1 MEEADGRITS
11 AFHAKKGE
19 NSVREIL
26 YKDIETPFE
35 IREQVAKLLRYHGQP
50 LWLPMNSNP
59 ERKIVKIS
67 LEVDTR
73 LLSIL
78 ATADILGRV
87 GEGIDEKL
95 MNIEL
100 FKEYCL
106 ELDCWGKARKF
117 ETKVAKYQ
125 YLNNNSDLGY
135 VPYDK
140 GGFEVVMLSALPGSG
155 KDYYIDKNYADWPI
169 VSLDDLRRKYKASPT
184 DQKMTGRIVQEAKET
199 ARKYLR
205 AKQPFVWN
213 ATNLS
218 SSMRKPL
225 IDMFTDYDARIKII
239 YLEVPYNKLVEQNK
253 NREFPIPEKVLDKM
267 ISKWEIPQ
275 LWEAHSVEYVI

>member
-1 MEEADGRITS
+1 
-11 AFHAKKGE
+11 
-19 NSVREIL
+19 
-26 YKDIETPFE
+26 
-35 IREQVAKLLRYHGQP
+35 
-50 LWLPMNSNP
+50 
-59 ERKIVKIS
+59 
-67 LEVDTR
+67 
-73 LLSIL
+73 
-78 ATADILGRV
+78 
-87 GEGIDEKL
+87 
-95 MNIEL
+95 
-100 FKEYCL
+100 
-106 ELDCWGKARKF
+106 
-117 ETKVAKYQ
+117 
-125 YLNNNSDLGY
+125 
-135 VPYDK
+135 
-140 GGFEVVMLSALPGSG
+140 
-155 KDYYIDKNYADWPI
+155 
-169 VSLDDLRRKYKASPT
+169 
-184 DQKMTGRIVQEAKET
+184 MTGRIVQEAKET